1 MISPLKKSQAKTV
14 RPRVK
19 IWLEADGESVLCR
32 GLSDILRAVDE
43 TGSIKSGATKVGR
56 SYRFV
61 WARIKEAEAA
71 FGASLVESRVGG
83 REAKRSELTPL
94 ARDLLN
100 TFDEMCAKV
109 YQLVDDVFAE
119 QVKETLRRHRHQP

>member
-1 MISPLKKSQAKTV
+1 MISPLKKSRAKTV

-43 TGSIKSGATKVGR
+43 TGSVKSGAAKVGR

-71 FGASLVESRVGG
+71 FGTSLVESRVGG

-94 ARDLLN
+94 ARDLLS

-109 YQLVDDVFAE
+109 YQLVDGVFAE
-119 QVKETLRRHRHQP
+119 QVKETLRRHKHQP

>member
-1 MISPLKKSQAKTV
+1 MSRAKTV

-19 IWLEADGESVLCR
+19 VWLEADGDSVLCR

-43 TGSIKSGATKVGR
+43 TGSIKSGAAKVGR

-61 WARIKEAEAA
+61 WARIKEAETA
-71 FGASLVESRVGG
+71 FGSSLVESRVGG

-100 TFDEMCAKV
+100 VFDEMCAKV
-109 YQLVDDVFAE
+109 YQLVDGRFAE
-119 QVKETLRRHRHQP
+119 QVKETLRRHSHQP

>member
-1 MISPLKKSQAKTV
+1 MISPLKMSRAKTV

-19 IWLEADGESVLCR
+19 VWLEADGDSVLCR

-43 TGSIKSGATKVGR
+43 TGSIKSGAAKVGR

-61 WARIKEAEAA
+61 WARIKEAETA
-71 FGASLVESRVGG
+71 FGSSLVESRVGG

-100 TFDEMCAKV
+100 VFDEMCAKV
-109 YQLVDDVFAE
+109 YQLVDGRFAE
-119 QVKETLRRHRHQP
+119 QVKETLRRHSHQP